1 MNVTLSLEDQLVEK
15 VSKIAEERDTTLTD
29 LVRSYLET
37 LVPEEPSALEKQRQ
51 LEALERS
58 FETLQVR
65 LGERTWTRAELHE
78 RS

>member
-37 LVPEEPSALEKQRQ
+37 LVPEERSELEKQRQ
-51 LEALERS
+51 IEALERS
-58 FETLQVR
+58 FETLQFRV
-65 LGERTWTRAELHE
+65 GERSWTRADLHE